1 MINKEITKMKKF
13 IKIIAAVMA
22 AATIA
27 VTTSVCASAIRLTTG
42 EEVTEEV
49 IDRYATL
56 FKELKLNPTS
66 LIIVSN
72 DMGFFDTNEKG
83 ITGSAEEYEGAN
95 IDYWATLQKSKLRQ
109 RSEGFTSILDPFSRG

>member
-1 MINKEITKMKKF
+1 MKKF
-13 IKIIAAVMA
+13 VKIIAAVMA

-27 VTTSVCASAIRLTTG
+27 VTTSVCSSAIRLTTG

-66 LIIVSN
+66 LIIFSK
-72 DMGFFDTNEKG
+72 DMGFFDTNEKD
-83 ITGSAEEYEGAN
+83 ITGIPEEYEGAN
-95 IDYWATLQKSKLRQ
+95 IDYWASSQKSKLRQ
-109 RSEGFTSILDPFSRG
+109 RTEGYTSILDPFSRG